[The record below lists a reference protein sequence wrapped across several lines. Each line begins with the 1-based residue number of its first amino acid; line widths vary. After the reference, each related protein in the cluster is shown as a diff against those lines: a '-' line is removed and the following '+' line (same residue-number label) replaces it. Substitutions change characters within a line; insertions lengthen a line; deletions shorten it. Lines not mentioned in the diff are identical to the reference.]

1 MLMPTFLAG
10 LLLSGVGVGV
20 QAVDTPKAG
29 APSTAVT
36 MAAPP
41 PVAPSTIAPSTVAEA
56 KTADADT
63 VVCKYDAQT
72 GTRFPTR
79 ICHTK
84 LQWDKMARDARDYI
98 NSNAGHFGC
107 GKTTC

>member
-1 MLMPTFLAG
+1 MLMPTLLAG
-10 LLLSGVGVGV
+10 LLLSGVGVGA
-20 QAVDTPKAG
+20 QAVDTPQAG
-29 APSTAVT
+29 APSTAVRLS
-36 MAAPP
+36 APP
-41 PVAPSTIAPSTVAEA
+41 PVAPSTVAEA

-84 LQWDKMARDARDYI
+84 SQWDKMARDARDYI